1 MLIAYIMD
9 GWMPLDDPNDKA
21 SKIKYCIY
29 AFMYLLN
36 TSKNSSR
43 MKAPGKLLAG
53 VGWGGGGMLTL
64 PSAGSQKPRMV
75 HGRCSKK
82 YHNIDILYICSVNYL
97 STIFPCYNVLSTR
110 Q

>member
-53 VGWGGGGMLTL
+53 VGWGGGAACLLCLVLDLKSLEWYMVGV
-64 PSAGSQKPRMV
+64 QK
-75 HGRCSKK
+75 
-82 YHNIDILYICSVNYL
+82 N
-97 STIFPCYNVLSTR
+97 TIT
-110 Q
+110 